1 MRGRKRVAYL
11 VAVFAALAAFL
22 VMRRD
27 GLLNGSTSAVDAII
41 VAAVLA
47 IVLLPAFRKVTIGG
61 VTLEPE
67 VRELIQRE
75 VGRTQREALRL
86 LVARDVQMI
95 PLWEREHS
103 SVASEFSAEKL
114 ALLERHVAEL
124 EQLWVASASEERA
137 HVGLALRDV
146 YWRWLA
152 AARHHWA
159 SSGAYQSVK
168 GRVEKGLTKLGNESL
183 K

>member
-1 MRGRKRVAYL
+1 MTGRRRVAYL

-22 VMRRD
+22 VLRRD

-47 IVLLPAFRKVTIGG
+47 IVLLPAFRKVTVGG

-75 VGRTQREALRL
+75 VGKTQMEALRL

-103 SVASEFSAEKL
+103 GVPSDFSAEKL
-114 ALLERHVAEL
+114 ALLERHTVEL
-124 EQLWVASASEERA
+124 ERLWVASAREERA
-137 HVGLALRDV
+137 HVGLALREV
-146 YWRWLA
+146 YWQWLA

-159 SSGAYQSVK
+159 SSAAYQAVR
-168 GRVEKGLTKLGNESL
+168 GRVEKGLTTLGGDSP
-183 K
+183 